1 MNTTSLSGQ
10 IDLLALVGAAIKSVD
25 GQECIVIPKNS
36 NPSIFV
42 FTTKQGAPKAYL
54 DIVVR
59 ESPNNQFGNTHF
71 VKANVGKSNR
81 ERFGISREDLP
92 KYAPIIGNLKTFESA
107 PQQTQPQE
115 AVDIMEDLPEDTFQ
129 GF

>member
-10 IDLLALVGAAIKSVD
+10 IDLLALAGAHMENGS
-25 GQECIVIPKNS
+25 IVIPTN
-36 NPSIFV
+36 NPSVFV
-42 FTTKQGAPKAYL
+42 CRTKNGAEKAYL
-54 DIVVR
+54 DIVIR
-59 ESPNNQFGNTHF
+59 ESPNNQYGNTHF

-92 KYAPIIGNLKTFESA
+92 KYTPIIGNLKRFEA
-107 PQQTQPQE
+107 AQPVQE
-115 AVDIMEDLPEDTFQ
+115 QPAEAIDISDDLPADTFQ

>member
-10 IDLLALVGAAIKSVD
+10 IDLLALAGAHMENGS
-25 GQECIVIPKNS
+25 IVIPTN
-36 NPSIFV
+36 NPSVFV
-42 FTTKQGAPKAYL
+42 CKTKNGAEKAYL
-54 DIVVR
+54 DIVIR
-59 ESPNNQFGNTHF
+59 ESPNNQYGNTHF

-92 KYAPIIGNLKTFESA
+92 KYTPIIGNLKRFEA
-107 PQQTQPQE
+107 AQPVQE
-115 AVDIMEDLPEDTFQ
+115 QPAEAIDISDDLPADTFQ